1 MKFIKTGIAALAAA
15 LMLALPAG
23 ANAADEVLDADF
35 TMTPQSGQF
44 LTNGFKPANWMIENS
59 VSVPPANPTILPS
72 KSIALDFPASQMTF
86 NPGNL
91 PVCPSSQVGPPPT
104 DVSVPVPT
112 IIARCPDSILGNG
125 TAKFALAQNKA
136 LLLDGVLVAF
146 NGGLNNSGNPIVK
159 VYAYSYDTN
168 VGIYTEAVYQNGN
181 LDFNNIPVL
190 TADSSVTS
198 LNLNIPGEQVTLE
211 NWGPGSETVILP
223 KGQKTD
229 YVQAKCS
236 AGEWAWSAQFTHGTR
251 DTNGNPT
258 SPDTFSNDAGVTPCT
273 GVVGQAKIGSVK
285 VTGPGKVKRNK
296 STVYKVAIKN
306 TGVVNATGV
315 RLRLSGR
322 GIAVNSN
329 VGQIAPGQTR
339 TVSVRVKFRN
349 KGKIRTAFRVTANST
364 PSKTVNR
371 TITVR

>member
-1 MKFIKTGIAALAAA
+1 MKFIKTGIAAIAAV
-15 LMLALPAG
+15 LVLALPAG
-23 ANAADEVLDADF
+23 ANAAGEVLDANF

-44 LTNGFKPANWMIENS
+44 LTNGFKAANWEIENS
-59 VSVPPANPTILPS
+59 VSVPPANPSILPS
-72 KSIALDFPASQMTF
+72 KSIDLQFPSSQMTF
-86 NPGNL
+86 NPGNM
-91 PVCPSSQVGPPPT
+91 PVCPADQINN
-104 DVSVPVPT
+104 DNVSVPVPT
-112 IIARCPDSILGNG
+112 MVARCPDAVLGNG

-146 NGGLNNSGNPIVK
+146 NGGLTNSGFPLVK

-168 VGIYTEAVYQNGN
+168 VGIYTEAIYQNGN
-181 LDFNNIPVL
+181 LNFQNIPVL

-198 LNLNIPGEQVTLE
+198 LNLAIPGEQVTLE

-223 KGQKTD
+223 KGQKSD

-236 AGEWAWSAQFTHGTR
+236 AGEWAWSAEFTHGTR
-251 DTNGNPT
+251 DSNGNPT
-258 SPDTFSNDAGVTPCT
+258 SPDTFSTDSGVTPCT
-273 GVVGQAKIGSVK
+273 GVVGRAKIGSVR
-285 VTGPGKVKRNK
+285 VTGPGNVKRNK
-296 STVYKVAIKN
+296 STTYRVAIKN
-306 TGVVNATGV
+306 TGVVSATGV

-322 GIAVNSN
+322 GIAVNSG

-339 TVSVRVKFRN
+339 TVKVRVKFRN

>member
-1 MKFIKTGIAALAAA
+1 
-15 LMLALPAG
+15 
-23 ANAADEVLDADF
+23 
-35 TMTPQSGQF
+35 
-44 LTNGFKPANWMIENS
+44 
-59 VSVPPANPTILPS
+59 
-72 KSIALDFPASQMTF
+72 MTF

-91 PVCPSSQVGPPPT
+91 PVCPDDQVGPPPT
-104 DVSVPVPT
+104 SMSVPVAT
-112 IIARCPDSILGNG
+112 VVARCPDSILGNG
-125 TAKFALAQNKA
+125 AAKFALAQNKA
-136 LLLDGVLVAF
+136 LLLDGVLIAF
-146 NGGLNNSGNPIVK
+146 NGGLTNGGLPIVK

-168 VGIYTEAVYQNGN
+168 VGIYTEGIYQNGN
-181 LDFNNIPVL
+181 LNFQNIPVL

-198 LNLNIPGEQVTLE
+198 LDLAIPGEEVTLE
-211 NWGPGSETVILP
+211 NWGPGSETVVLP

-236 AGEWAWSAQFTHGTR
+236 AGEWAWSAEFTHGTR
-251 DTNGNPT
+251 QVDGTPT
-258 SPDTFSNDAGVTPCT
+258 SPDTFSTDSGVTPCT

-285 VTGPGKVKRNK
+285 VTGPSKVKRNK
-296 STVYKVAIKN
+296 STTYKVAIKN

-322 GIAVNSN
+322 GIAVNS
-329 VGQIAPGQTR
+329 GFGSIAPGQTR

>member
-1 MKFIKTGIAALAAA
+1 MKFIKTGIAAFAAV
-15 LMLALPAG
+15 LLLALPAG
-23 ANAADEVLDADF
+23 ANAAGEMLDANF
-35 TMTPQSGQF
+35 SMTPQSGDF
-44 LTNGFKPANWMIENS
+44 LTNGFKAANWEIENT
-59 VSVPPANPTILPS
+59 VTVPPANPSILPS

-91 PVCPSSQVGPPPT
+91 PVCPSSQVGPPPV

-146 NGGLNNSGNPIVK
+146 NGGLNNGGLPVVK

-198 LNLNIPGEQVTLE
+198 LNLAIPSEEITL
-211 NWGPGSETVILP
+211 NDWGPGDETVVLP

-236 AGEWAWSAQFTHGTR
+236 AGEWAWSAEFTHGTR
-251 DTNGNPT
+251 DNNGNAT
-258 SPDTFSNDAGVTPCT
+258 SPETFSTDAGVTPCT
-273 GVVGQAKIGSVK
+273 GVVGKAKIGSVK
-285 VTGPGKVKRNK
+285 VTGPGNVKRNK
-296 STVYKVAIKN
+296 STTYRVAIKN

-322 GIAVNSN
+322 GIAVNSG
-329 VGQIAPGQTR
+329 VGSIAPGQTR
-339 TVSVRVKFRN
+339 TVNVRVKFRN